1 MHVQLLMQQ
10 TLSGLEYLHANNVVH
25 RDLKPSNI
33 LVTKNFEVKIC
44 DFGLSREIRPTTQ
57 PTPMKAVRHHARN
70 SWSFGCVWHNAC
82 VTHACAS
89 PANVVQSMH
98 FSRDDYGTDDENPH
112 VRFCVSI
119 PQDANEPWSSAEM
132 G

>member
-70 SWSFGCVWHNAC
+70 SCKKFMVLWLRVAQCLCDACLCISRQRGTEYARVVRRLWHG
-82 VTHACAS
+82 
-89 PANVVQSMH
+89 
-98 FSRDDYGTDDENPH
+98 R
-112 VRFCVSI
+112 
-119 PQDANEPWSSAEM
+119 
-132 G
+132 